1 MSEDDGLS
9 PWIRSVVKKFF
20 ILKQLKGAFTAESYD
35 RLTEDELE
43 ILEIVIQEMSLNE
56 GNEATNEIFGA

>member
-1 MSEDDGLS
+1 M
-9 PWIRSVVKKFF
+9 VKKFF